1 MLQQQDL
8 EKQERQDLHNTST
21 LYHSNHLTYAATS
34 NGLSPHHH
42 VATHHHHSL
51 KPITIRTSSIDLP
64 TVTNDHAQSRVSR
77 LLRRGSR
84 IVSRLVV
91 KVKRHHR
98 RMTRYTSSSNFNSI
112 SPPLSSK
119 FLSRSFRRIENRW
132 SLIRI
137 LLVSLILL
145 YLVTRLVL
153 STLSWGFT
161 RPAPLGPRMAE
172 TLQAFEQLQYT
183 SAHGSLVIMDKSK
196 LFSGVKRAKLYDG
209 SRIRRQIMDA
219 QDDPIIRVVNED
231 CLDEA
236 LRLKKRGRKPIVL
249 DMANRVYPGGDY
261 RQDGATQE
269 AGLFRRTNLYQ
280 CLDMEPRRGTF
291 YPIPSQGGVYCPNMI
306 VIRKSE
312 KDNNEFLERPEW
324 MSILAMPPLRN
335 PPLVKNENDEMVL
348 ADRAAILVRKKI
360 QAMFRIAL
368 ENGYDSIVLSAFGC
382 GRLHNPPEEMA
393 QIFKEVIKTF
403 YMGGIK
409 KGRTFKEIVFAITSY
424 QDPDDPNVDEY
435 LNFKT
440 FKDVMERED
449 EPEPLDR
456 PFAM

>member
-1 MLQQQDL
+1 M
-8 EKQERQDLHNTST
+8 
-21 LYHSNHLTYAATS
+21 
-34 NGLSPHHH
+34 
-42 VATHHHHSL
+42 
-51 KPITIRTSSIDLP
+51 DLP
-64 TVTNDHAQSRVSR
+64 AVANDRAQSRISR
-77 LLRRGSR
+77 LFRKGSR
-84 IVSRLVV
+84 IASRWMTKIRRQHRRLS
-91 KVKRHHR
+91 RYTSTGSASSPLTGSFFGHSFRRMDHHR
-98 RMTRYTSSSNFNSI
+98 RYQ
-112 SPPLSSK
+112 LGV
-119 FLSRSFRRIENRW
+119 
-132 SLIRI
+132 
-137 LLVSLILL
+137 LLVVMIVL
-145 YLVTRLVL
+145 YMATRMVL
-153 STLSWGFT
+153 STLSWRFT
-161 RPAPLGPRMAE
+161 RPEPLGPRMAE
-172 TLQAFEQLQYT
+172 TIQALEQLQYT
-183 SAHGSLVIMDKSK
+183 SARGVTVTLDKSK

-236 LRLKKRGRKPIVL
+236 LRLKKRGLKPILL

-280 CLDMEPRRGTF
+280 CLDMEPRRSDF
-291 YPIPSQGGVYCPNMI
+291 YPLPSQGGVYCPNMI
-306 VIRKSE
+306 VIRKSD
-312 KDNNEFLERPEW
+312 KDNNEFLDRPEW

-335 PPLVKNENDEMVL
+335 PPLVKNEKDEMVL

-368 ENGYDSIVLSAFGC
+368 ENGYDAIVLSAFGC
-382 GRLHNPPEEMA
+382 GRLHNPPEEIA
-393 QIFKEVIKTF
+393 KIFKEVIKTY

-424 QDPDDPNVDEY
+424 QDPDPNVDEY

-449 EPEPLDR
+449 EPMPLAED
-456 PFAM
+456 PIVI